1 MRTILQ
7 AACEANGRSCACTTC
22 VYQVKGNETVCRI
35 CSKAFVEGFK
45 KGYKHYT
52 KNEKKKG
59 NETKEGY
66 SCMSHGL
73 CE

>member
-7 AACEANGRSCACTTC
+7 AACKANGRSRACTTC
-22 VYQVKGNETVCRI
+22 VYQMKGNETVCRI
-35 CSKAFVEGFK
+35 CSKAFVEGFQ

-59 NETKEGY
+59 NETTQNY
-66 SCMSHGL
+66 
-73 CE
+73 